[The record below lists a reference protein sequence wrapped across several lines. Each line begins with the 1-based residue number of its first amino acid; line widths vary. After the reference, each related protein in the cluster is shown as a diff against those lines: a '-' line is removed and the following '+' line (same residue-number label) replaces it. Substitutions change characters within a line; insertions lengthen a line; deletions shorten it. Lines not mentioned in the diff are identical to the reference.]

1 MRPNATGT
9 WSSSQRAAESTYP
22 LSSREKVS
30 AAALPLDGAAVEEPV
45 VDVLFEVDVLVEV
58 DVLGAVGLV
67 VGSAAAPGRVAHG
80 ETTDP
85 ATVPVAAAAVR
96 ATAAANCAGRVARDL
111 G

>member
-1 MRPNATGT
+1 MAG
-9 WSSSQRAAESTYP
+9 
-22 LSSREKVS
+22 
-30 AAALPLDGAAVEEPV
+30 
-45 VDVLFEVDVLVEV
+45 LFEVDVLVEEDVLEV

-80 ETTDP
+80 ETTAP

-96 ATAAANCAGRVARDL
+96 ATAATNCAGRVARDL